1 MLFHCLYEL
10 SRMCNQPVLVH
21 IRLPKPLPRLEHD
34 GIATKDAERIL
45 KECIV
50 FYIANLEVVEM
61 ASELSCWIRT

>member
-21 IRLPKPLPRLEHD
+21 VRLLESLPRLEHD
-34 GIATKDAERIL
+34 GIATKDAERFL

-50 FYIANLEVVEM
+50 FFIANLEVVEM
-61 ASELSCWIRT
+61 ASEFSRWIRT